1 MTQIMF
7 PWRRF
12 KIIEATHWM
21 TVNTKPTAASN
32 NTDYNFRAC
41 QCVSVK
47 LPVNLKPTIENSLK
61 EWKKIKPFVPRFH
74 QAISRDVAVATIRG
88 GHVTEWRCVV
98 NRRGSNTLLSNRR
111 AQTDLQLLTAKFPAH
126 YGNIQEDANRRGH
139 TRRNVHIVTSLFGKP
154 ASTKTFWTLAPTGKK
169 SEHTNFTR

>member
-1 MTQIMF
+1 MKIYTRWGIKEDVAAHLTRLILRQARSLPDRVLCWSTKKQKHPTAQIMTQIMF

-21 TVNTKPTAASN
+21 TVNTKPTAAWNS
-32 NTDYNFRAC
+32 TDYNFRAC
-41 QCVSVK
+41 QCVSIK

-88 GHVTEWRCVV
+88 GHVTQWRCVV
-98 NRRGSNTLLSNRR
+98 NRRSSNTLLSNRQPR
-111 AQTDLQLLTAKFPAH
+111 QIC
-126 YGNIQEDANRRGH
+126 NC
-139 TRRNVHIVTSLFGKP
+139 
-154 ASTKTFWTLAPTGKK
+154 
-169 SEHTNFTR
+169 